1 MNKVLKS
8 ATQAKLIVECSSV
21 QKKFSQTQILIYLAA
36 LALLFEAFIQSP
48 ITFAQPEYALS
59 TVM

>member
-1 MNKVLKS
+1 VRRKQS
-8 ATQAKLIVECSSV
+8 LIVEYSWFK
-21 QKKFSQTQILIYLAA
+21 KKFSQTQILIYLAA

-59 TVM
+59 TVI